1 MVDMDLGIVIKAL
14 TDTNDN
20 NNSVRKE
27 AERVLNEVILLEKG
41 IMDS

>member
-1 MVDMDLGIVIKAL
+1 MVDMDLGTVIKAL